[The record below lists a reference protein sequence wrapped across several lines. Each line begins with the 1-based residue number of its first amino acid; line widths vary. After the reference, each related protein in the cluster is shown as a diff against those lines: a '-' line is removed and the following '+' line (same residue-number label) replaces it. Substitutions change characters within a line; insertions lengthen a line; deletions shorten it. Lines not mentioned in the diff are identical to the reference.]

1 MGLLVHGGLGL
12 GDLGAAEES
21 PMIELYEGVP
31 GSGKSYHA
39 VCEKFLP
46 WVRQD
51 RRLYISVDG
60 IYLDRLALFTGIERE
75 QLEQQITIWK
85 DSVEV
90 LQAFQHVE
98 PGSAVIID
106 EAQTVFRSMQK
117 GEAGLLRWLETHR
130 HYGVD
135 ILLMSQDF
143 RQMSQGVT
151 RLIEATVKFRK
162 LTFVGL
168 SKKYQGKVRGNPED
182 HETIRA
188 FVGTYSPSV
197 YAYYSSYASAAIQE
211 EKRSHT
217 IFKSARVAIGIAAG
231 LFAIALMVWRPWSS
245 LSNTKGS
252 SPAGVSGTATLPA
265 PLSAPVPGSLVNP
278 LGASAPSV
286 ASQQAPKRS
295 VRILGGAGMST
306 NRQGWRYLL
315 DSGEILT
322 AAQITGRYGL
332 VVSEV
337 YEDGAMRVIGE
348 GVFYG
353 PAGD

>member
-1 MGLLVHGGLGL
+1 
-12 GDLGAAEES
+12 
-21 PMIELYEGVP
+21 MIELYEGVP

-39 VCEKFLP
+39 ICEKFLP
-46 WVRQD
+46 WVKQG
-51 RRLYISVDG
+51 RRLYIAVDG
-60 IYLDRLALFTGIERE
+60 IYLDRLSLFTGIDLET
-75 QLEQQITIWK
+75 LEQQITLWK

-90 LQAFQHVE
+90 LQAFPHVE

-117 GEAGLLRWLETHR
+117 VEPGLLRWLETHR

-162 LTFVGL
+162 LAFVGL
-168 SKKYQGKVRGNPED
+168 AKKYQGKVRGNPED
-182 HETIRA
+182 NEVIRA
-188 FVGTYSPSV
+188 FVGTYSPAI
-197 YAYYSSYASAAIQE
+197 YAYYSSYASAAIRE

-217 IFKSARVAIGIAAG
+217 VFKSARVAIGIAAG
-231 LFAIALMVWRPWSS
+231 LFALTLMVWRPWSS
-245 LSNTKGS
+245 LGSTK
-252 SPAGVSGTATLPA
+252 PA
-265 PLSAPVPGSLVNP
+265 PGGSPSVPSIASGPSVQGSGSLLNP
-278 LGASAPSV
+278 LGLAPSP
-286 ASQQAPKRS
+286 AATPAPPKRP
-295 VRILGGAGMST
+295 VRILGGAGMT
-306 NRQGWRYLL
+306 KDRQGWRYLL

-322 AAQITGRYGL
+322 AAQISGRYG
-332 VVSEV
+332 VSVSEV
-337 YEDGAMRVIGE
+337 YEEGSMRLIGE

>member
-1 MGLLVHGGLGL
+1 
-12 GDLGAAEES
+12 
-21 PMIELYEGVP
+21 MIELYEGVP

-39 VCEKFLP
+39 ICEKFLP
-46 WVRQD
+46 WVKQGQ
-51 RRLYISVDG
+51 RLYIAVDG
-60 IYLDRLALFTGIERE
+60 IYLDRLSLFTGIDLET
-75 QLEQQITIWK
+75 LEQQITIWK

-90 LQAFQHVE
+90 LQAFPHVE
-98 PGSAVIID
+98 LGSAVIID

-117 GEAGLLRWLETHR
+117 VEPGLLRWLETHR

-162 LTFVGL
+162 LAFVGL

-182 HETIRA
+182 HEVIRA
-188 FVGTYSPSV
+188 FVGTYSPAI
-197 YAYYSSYASAAIQE
+197 YAYYSSYASAAIRE

-217 IFKSARVAIGIAAG
+217 VFKSARVAIGIAAG
-231 LFAIALMVWRPWSS
+231 LFALGLMVWRPWSS
-245 LSNTKGS
+245 LSANKPTSAAGS
-252 SPAGVSGTATLPA
+252 TPVPTTTIGAPVSG
-265 PLSAPVPGSLVNP
+265 SASLLNP
-278 LGASAPSV
+278 LGVAAPASTTPPV
-286 ASQQAPKRS
+286 PKRP
-295 VRILGGAGMST
+295 VRILGGAGMSKD
-306 NRQGWRYLL
+306 RQGWRYLL

-332 VVSEV
+332 MVSEI
-337 YEDGAMRVIGE
+337 YEEGSMRLIGE

>member
-1 MGLLVHGGLGL
+1 
-12 GDLGAAEES
+12 
-21 PMIELYEGVP
+21 MIELYEGVP

-39 VCEKFLP
+39 ICEKFLP
-46 WVRQD
+46 WVRQG
-51 RRLYISVDG
+51 RRLYIAVDG
-60 IYLDRLALFTGIERE
+60 IYLDRLALFTGIELPA
-75 QLEQQITIWK
+75 LEQQITIWK

-90 LQAFQHVE
+90 LQAFPHVE

-117 GEAGLLRWLETHR
+117 VEPGLLRWLETHR

-162 LTFVGL
+162 LAFVGL

-188 FVGTYSPSV
+188 FVGTYSPAI

-217 IFKSARVAIGIAAG
+217 IFKSARIAIGIAAG
-231 LFAIALMVWRPWSS
+231 LFAIALMAWRPWSS
-245 LSNTKGS
+245 LNRTKAHPCGRIT
-252 SPAGVSGTATLPA
+252 VS
-265 PLSAPVPGSLVNP
+265 
-278 LGASAPSV
+278 
-286 ASQQAPKRS
+286 PKRRRSRS
-295 VRILGGAGMST
+295 VCLR
-306 NRQGWRYLL
+306 RR
-315 DSGEILT
+315 
-322 AAQITGRYGL
+322 AAC
-332 VVSEV
+332 
-337 YEDGAMRVIGE
+337 
-348 GVFYG
+348 
-353 PAGD
+353 

>member
-1 MGLLVHGGLGL
+1 
-12 GDLGAAEES
+12 
-21 PMIELYEGVP
+21 MIELYEGVP

-39 VCEKFLP
+39 ICEKFLP
-46 WVRQD
+46 WVKQG
-51 RRLYISVDG
+51 RRLYIAVDG
-60 IYLDRLALFTGIERE
+60 IYLDRLSLFTGIDLET
-75 QLEQQITIWK
+75 LEQQITIWK

-90 LQAFQHVE
+90 LQAFPHVE

-117 GEAGLLRWLETHR
+117 VEPGLLRWLETHR

-162 LTFVGL
+162 LAFVGL

-182 HETIRA
+182 NEVIRA
-188 FVGTYSPSV
+188 FVGTYSPAI
-197 YAYYSSYASAAIQE
+197 YAYYSSYASAAIRE

-217 IFKSARVAIGIAAG
+217 VFKSARVAIGIAAG
-231 LFAIALMVWRPWSS
+231 LFAIGLMVWRPWSS
-245 LSNTKGS
+245 LSSTKGNS
-252 SPAGVSGTATLPA
+252 TNGVSAAPSVPPLPSASA
-265 PLSAPVPGSLVNP
+265 PGSLLNPFGAPVPSTT
-278 LGASAPSV
+278 SAQP
-286 ASQQAPKRS
+286 PKRT
-295 VRILGGAGMST
+295 VRILGGAGMSQ

-332 VVSEV
+332 MVSEV
-337 YEDGAMRVIGE
+337 YEEGSMRLIGE

>member
-1 MGLLVHGGLGL
+1 
-12 GDLGAAEES
+12 
-21 PMIELYEGVP
+21 MIELYEGVP

-39 VCEKFLP
+39 ICEKFLP
-46 WVRQD
+46 WVKQG
-51 RRLYISVDG
+51 RRLYIAVDG
-60 IYLDRLALFTGIERE
+60 IYLDRLSLFTGIDL
-75 QLEQQITIWK
+75 QTLEQQITIWK

-90 LQAFQHVE
+90 LQAFPHVE

-117 GEAGLLRWLETHR
+117 VEPGLLRWLETHR

-162 LTFVGL
+162 LAFVGL

-182 HETIRA
+182 NEVIRA
-188 FVGTYSPSV
+188 FVGTYSPAI

-217 IFKSARVAIGIAAG
+217 VFKSARVAIGIAAG
-231 LFAIALMVWRPWSS
+231 LFAIGLMFWRPWSS
-245 LSNTKGS
+245 LSSTKGMSAAVVTGAPSLPPRPSPSAS
-252 SPAGVSGTATLPA
+252 S
-265 PLSAPVPGSLVNP
+265 SLLNP
-278 LGASAPSV
+278 FGASVPST
-286 ASQQAPKRS
+286 ASPQPPKRT
-295 VRILGGAGMST
+295 VRILGGAGMSQ

-332 VVSEV
+332 LVSEV
-337 YEDGAMRVIGE
+337 YEDGSMRLIGE

>member
-1 MGLLVHGGLGL
+1 
-12 GDLGAAEES
+12 
-21 PMIELYEGVP
+21 MIELYEGVP

-39 VCEKFLP
+39 ICEKFLP
-46 WVRQD
+46 WVRQG

-60 IYLDRLALFTGIERE
+60 IYLDRLALFTGIELPS
-75 QLEQQITIWK
+75 LEQQITIWK

-90 LQAFQHVE
+90 LQAFPHVE

-117 GEAGLLRWLETHR
+117 VEPGLLRWLETHR

-162 LTFVGL
+162 LAFVGL

-188 FVGTYSPSV
+188 FVGTYSPAI

-217 IFKSARVAIGIAAG
+217 IFKSARIAIGIAAG
-231 LFAIALMVWRPWSS
+231 LFAMALMAWRPWSS
-245 LSNTKGS
+245 LNSTKPTPAAGSNPGPSTAVG
-252 SPAGVSGTATLPA
+252 SPASGSGGLLT
-265 PLSAPVPGSLVNP
+265 P
-278 LGASAPSV
+278 LGLSPAAPATSPP
-286 ASQQAPKRS
+286 PKRT
-295 VRILGGAGMST
+295 VRILGGAGSSA

-332 VVSEV
+332 MVSEV
-337 YEDGAMRVIGE
+337 FEDGAMRVIGE

>member
-1 MGLLVHGGLGL
+1 
-12 GDLGAAEES
+12 
-21 PMIELYEGVP
+21 MIELYEGVP

-39 VCEKFLP
+39 ICEKFLP
-46 WVRQD
+46 WVRQG
-51 RRLYISVDG
+51 RRLYIAVDG
-60 IYLDRLALFTGIERE
+60 IYLDRLALFTGIGLE
-75 QLEQQITIWK
+75 QLEQQITLWK

-117 GEAGLLRWLETHR
+117 VEPGLLRWLETHR

-162 LTFVGL
+162 LAFVGL

-182 HETIRA
+182 NEVIRA
-188 FVGTYSPSV
+188 FVGTYSPAI
-197 YAYYSSYASAAIQE
+197 YAYYSSYASAAIRE

-217 IFKSARVAIGIAAG
+217 VFKSARVAIGIAAG
-231 LFAIALMVWRPWSS
+231 LFAIGLMFWRPWSS
-245 LSNTKGS
+245 LSATKPTPAAGS
-252 SPAGVSGTATLPA
+252 TSIPNVAAGAVPSS
-265 PLSAPVPGSLVNP
+265 SASLLNP
-278 LGASAPSV
+278 LGVAPSV
-286 ASQQAPKRS
+286 STTPPAPRRT
-295 VRILGGAGMST
+295 VRILGGAGMSQ

-332 VVSEV
+332 MVSEV
-337 YEDGAMRVIGE
+337 YEEGSMRLIGE
-348 GVFYG
+348 GVLYG

>member
-1 MGLLVHGGLGL
+1 
-12 GDLGAAEES
+12 
-21 PMIELYEGVP
+21 MIELYEGVP

-39 VCEKFLP
+39 ICEKFLP
-46 WVRQD
+46 WVKQG
-51 RRLYISVDG
+51 RRLYIAVDG
-60 IYLDRLALFTGIERE
+60 IYLDRLSLFTGIELKT
-75 QLEQQITIWK
+75 LEQQITIWK

-90 LQAFQHVE
+90 LQAFPHVE

-117 GEAGLLRWLETHR
+117 VEPGLLRWLETHR

-162 LTFVGL
+162 LSFVGL

-182 HETIRA
+182 SEVIRA
-188 FVGTYSPSV
+188 FVGTYSPAV
-197 YAYYSSYASAAIQE
+197 YAYYSSYASAAIRE

-217 IFKSARVAIGIAAG
+217 VFKSARVAIGIAAG
-231 LFAIALMVWRPWSS
+231 LFAIGLMVWRPWSS
-245 LSNTKGS
+245 LSSAKPTPIAGS
-252 SPAGVSGTATLPA
+252 TAAPDVVAGTAPSG
-265 PLSAPVPGSLVNP
+265 SASLLNP
-278 LGASAPSV
+278 LGVAPP
-286 ASQQAPKRS
+286 APMTPPIPKRP
-295 VRILGGAGMST
+295 VRILGGAGMT
-306 NRQGWRYLL
+306 KDRQGWRYLL

-322 AAQITGRYGL
+322 AAQITGRYG
-332 VVSEV
+332 VSVSEA
-337 YEDGAMRVIGE
+337 YEDGSMRLIGE

>member
-1 MGLLVHGGLGL
+1 
-12 GDLGAAEES
+12 
-21 PMIELYEGVP
+21 MIELYEGVP

-39 VCEKFLP
+39 ICEKFLP
-46 WVRQD
+46 WVKQG
-51 RRLYISVDG
+51 RRLYIAVDG
-60 IYLDRLALFTGIERE
+60 IYLDRLSLFTGIDL
-75 QLEQQITIWK
+75 QTLEQQITIWK

-90 LQAFQHVE
+90 LQAFPHVE

-117 GEAGLLRWLETHR
+117 VEPGLLRWLETHR

-162 LTFVGL
+162 LAFVGL

-182 HETIRA
+182 HEVIRA
-188 FVGTYSPSV
+188 FVGTYSPAI

-217 IFKSARVAIGIAAG
+217 VFKSARVAIGIAAG
-231 LFAIALMVWRPWSS
+231 LFAIGLMVWRPWSS
-245 LSNTKGS
+245 LSSTKPTSVGS
-252 SPAGVSGTATLPA
+252 
-265 PLSAPVPGSLVNP
+265 
-278 LGASAPSV
+278 ASVPSV
-286 ASQQAPKRS
+286 ASGSALPSSGGVLNPLGLAPSPAATPAAPKRT
-295 VRILGGAGMST
+295 VRILGGAGISKD
-306 NRQGWRYLL
+306 RQGWRYLL

-332 VVSEV
+332 MVSEV
-337 YEDGAMRVIGE
+337 YEEGSMRLIGE

>member
-1 MGLLVHGGLGL
+1 
-12 GDLGAAEES
+12 
-21 PMIELYEGVP
+21 MIELYEGVP

-39 VCEKFLP
+39 ICEKFLP
-46 WVRQD
+46 WVRQG

-60 IYLDRLALFTGIERE
+60 IYLDRLALFTGIERPV
-75 QLEQQITIWK
+75 LEQQITIWK

-90 LQAFQHVE
+90 LQAFPHVE

-117 GEAGLLRWLETHR
+117 VEPGLLRWLETHR

-162 LTFVGL
+162 LAFVGL

-188 FVGTYSPSV
+188 FVGTYSPAI

-217 IFKSARVAIGIAAG
+217 IFKSARIAIGIAAG
-231 LFAIALMVWRPWSS
+231 LFAIGLLFWRPWSS
-245 LSNTKGS
+245 LNSTTAT
-252 SPAGVSGTATLPA
+252 PATGVSGTATLP
-265 PLSAPVPGSLVNP
+265 PSASASGSLVNP
-278 LGASAPSV
+278 LSVSVSV
-286 ASQQAPKRS
+286 AAIPQPPKRL
-295 VRILGGAGMST
+295 VRILGGAGSSA

-322 AAQITGRYGL
+322 AAQITGRYGIA
-332 VVSEV
+332 VSEV
-337 YEDGAMRVIGE
+337 YEDGAMRLIGE

>member
-1 MGLLVHGGLGL
+1 
-12 GDLGAAEES
+12 
-21 PMIELYEGVP
+21 MIELYEGVP

-39 VCEKFLP
+39 ICEKFLP
-46 WVRQD
+46 WVKQG
-51 RRLYISVDG
+51 RRLYIAVDG
-60 IYLDRLALFTGIERE
+60 IYLDRLSLFTGIELE
-75 QLEQQITIWK
+75 TLEQQITLWK
-85 DSVEV
+85 DSVEI
-90 LQAFQHVE
+90 LQAFPHVQ

-117 GEAGLLRWLETHR
+117 VEPGLLRWLETHR

-162 LTFVGL
+162 LAFVGL

-182 HETIRA
+182 HEVIRA
-188 FVGTYSPSV
+188 FVGTYSPAV
-197 YAYYSSYASAAIQE
+197 YAYYSSYASAAIRE

-217 IFKSARVAIGIAAG
+217 VFKSARIAIGIAAG
-231 LFAIALMVWRPWSS
+231 LFAIGLMVWRPWSS
-245 LSNTKGS
+245 LSASRPVSSGGS
-252 SPAGVSGTATLPA
+252 TPAVTTTIDAPVSG
-265 PLSAPVPGSLVNP
+265 SASLLNP
-278 LGASAPSV
+278 LGMSHAAPTPPPV
-286 ASQQAPKRS
+286 PKRP
-295 VRILGGAGMST
+295 VRILGGAGMSKD
-306 NRQGWRYLL
+306 RQGWRYLL

-332 VVSEV
+332 MVSEI
-337 YEDGAMRVIGE
+337 YEEGSMRLIGE

>member
-1 MGLLVHGGLGL
+1 
-12 GDLGAAEES
+12 
-21 PMIELYEGVP
+21 MIELYEGVP

-39 VCEKFLP
+39 ISEKFLP
-46 WVRQD
+46 WVKQG
-51 RRLYISVDG
+51 RRLYIAVDG
-60 IYLDRLALFTGIERE
+60 IYLDRLSLFTGIELSV
-75 QLEQQITIWK
+75 LEQQITIWK

-90 LQAFQHVE
+90 LQAFPHVE

-117 GEAGLLRWLETHR
+117 VEPGLLRWLETHR

-162 LTFVGL
+162 LAFVGL

-188 FVGTYSPSV
+188 FVGTYSPAI

-217 IFKSARVAIGIAAG
+217 IFKSARIAIGIAAG
-231 LFAIALMVWRPWSS
+231 LFAIGLMAWRPWSS
-245 LSNTKGS
+245 LSSTKGA
-252 SPAGVSGTATLPA
+252 SPAGVSGTAA
-265 PLSAPVPGSLVNP
+265 PPSSAASAPGILVSP
-278 LGASAPSV
+278 LGASASFATIPPS
-286 ASQQAPKRS
+286 PKRT
-295 VRILGGAGMST
+295 VRILGGAGSSA

-322 AAQITGRYGL
+322 ASQITGRYGL
-332 VVSEV
+332 MVSEV

>member
-1 MGLLVHGGLGL
+1 
-12 GDLGAAEES
+12 
-21 PMIELYEGVP
+21 MIELYEGVP

-46 WVRQD
+46 WVKQG
-51 RRLYISVDG
+51 RRLYIAVNG
-60 IYLDRLALFTGIERE
+60 IYLDRLSLFTGIDLPV
-75 QLEQQITIWK
+75 LEQQITLWK
-85 DSVEV
+85 DSAEV
-90 LQAFQHVE
+90 LQAFPYVE

-117 GEAGLLRWLETHR
+117 VEPGLLRWLETHR

-162 LTFVGL
+162 LSFVGL

-182 HETIRA
+182 NELIRA
-188 FVGTYSPSV
+188 FVGTYSPAI
-197 YAYYSSYASAAIQE
+197 YAYYSSYASAAIRE

-217 IFKSARVAIGIAAG
+217 VFKSARVAIGIAAG
-231 LFAIALMVWRPWSS
+231 LFAIGLMVWRPWSS
-245 LSNTKGS
+245 LSASKAASAVGS
-252 SPAGVSGTATLPA
+252 TPTRTTTIDAPASG
-265 PLSAPVPGSLVNP
+265 SGSLLNP
-278 LGASAPSV
+278 LGISPSTP
-286 ASQQAPKRS
+286 AIPPPRKRTI
-295 VRILGGAGMST
+295 RILGGAGMSKD
-306 NRQGWRYLL
+306 RQGWRYLL

-322 AAQITGRYGL
+322 AAQITGRYG
-332 VVSEV
+332 VSVSEV
-337 YEDGAMRVIGE
+337 YEDGSMRLIGE

>member
-1 MGLLVHGGLGL
+1 MD
-12 GDLGAAEES
+12 GDPCRHDLAALEACAV
-21 PMIELYEGVP
+21 IELYEGVP

-39 VCEKFLP
+39 ICEKFLP
-46 WVRQD
+46 WVRQG

-60 IYLDRLALFTGIERE
+60 IYLDRLALFTGIELTV
-75 QLEQQITIWK
+75 LEQQITIWK

-117 GEAGLLRWLETHR
+117 VEPGLLRWLETHR

-162 LTFVGL
+162 LAFVGL

-182 HETIRA
+182 HEVIRA
-188 FVGTYSPSV
+188 FVGTYSPAI

-217 IFKSARVAIGIAAG
+217 IFKSARIAIGIGAG
-231 LFAIALMVWRPWSS
+231 LFALALIAWRPWSS
-245 LSNTKGS
+245 LNSTKATS
-252 SPAGVSGTATLPA
+252 AIGVSGTASLP
-265 PLSAPVPGSLVNP
+265 PSASASGSLVNP
-278 LGASAPSV
+278 LGVSVSV
-286 ASQQAPKRS
+286 AASPQPPKRP
-295 VRILGGAGMST
+295 VRILGGAGSSA
-306 NRQGWRYLL
+306 NRHGWRYLL

-322 AAQITGRYGL
+322 AAQITGRYGIA
-332 VVSEV
+332 VSEF
-337 YEDGAMRVIGE
+337 YEDGAMRLIGE

>member
-1 MGLLVHGGLGL
+1 
-12 GDLGAAEES
+12 
-21 PMIELYEGVP
+21 MIELYEGVP

-39 VCEKFLP
+39 ICEKFLP
-46 WVRQD
+46 WVKQG
-51 RRLYISVDG
+51 RRLYIAVDG
-60 IYLDRLALFTGIERE
+60 IYLDRLSLFTGIELSI
-75 QLEQQITIWK
+75 LEQQITIWK

-90 LQAFQHVE
+90 LQAFPHVE

-117 GEAGLLRWLETHR
+117 VEPGLLRWLETHR

-162 LTFVGL
+162 LAFVGL

-182 HETIRA
+182 NEVIRA
-188 FVGTYSPSV
+188 FVGTYSPAI
-197 YAYYSSYASAAIQE
+197 YAYYSSYASAAIRE
-211 EKRSHT
+211 EQRSHT
-217 IFKSARVAIGIAAG
+217 VFKSARVAIGIAAG
-231 LFAIALMVWRPWSS
+231 LFAIGLMFWRPWSS
-245 LSNTKGS
+245 LSATKPTPAAGS
-252 SPAGVSGTATLPA
+252 TSIPNVAAGAVPSS
-265 PLSAPVPGSLVNP
+265 SASLLNP
-278 LGASAPSV
+278 LGVAPSV
-286 ASQQAPKRS
+286 STTPPAPRRT
-295 VRILGGAGMST
+295 VRILGGAGMSQ

-332 VVSEV
+332 MVSEV
-337 YEDGAMRVIGE
+337 YEEGSMRLIGE
-348 GVFYG
+348 GVLYG

>member
-1 MGLLVHGGLGL
+1 
-12 GDLGAAEES
+12 
-21 PMIELYEGVP
+21 MIELYEGVP

-39 VCEKFLP
+39 ICEKFLP
-46 WVRQD
+46 WVKQG
-51 RRLYISVDG
+51 RRLYIAVDG
-60 IYLDRLALFTGIERE
+60 IYLDRLSLFTGIELSV
-75 QLEQQITIWK
+75 LEQQITLWK
-85 DSVEV
+85 DSIEV

-117 GEAGLLRWLETHR
+117 VEPGLLRWLETHR

-162 LTFVGL
+162 LAFVGM

-182 HETIRA
+182 HDVIRA
-188 FVGTYSPSV
+188 FVGTYSPAI
-197 YAYYSSYASAAIQE
+197 YAYYSSYASTAMKE

-217 IFKSARVAIGIAAG
+217 VFKSARVAIGIAAG
-231 LFAIALMVWRPWSS
+231 LFAVGLMVWRPWSS
-245 LSNTKGS
+245 LSASKPI
-252 SPAGVSGTATLPA
+252 PAGSASTPTVASGPALPNSGSLLSPLGLAPASAAPPA
-265 PLSAPVPGSLVNP
+265 P
-278 LGASAPSV
+278 
-286 ASQQAPKRS
+286 PKRP
-295 VRILGGAGMST
+295 VRILGGAGMSQ

-322 AAQITGRYGL
+322 AAQITGRYG
-332 VVSEV
+332 VSVSEV
-337 YEDGAMRVIGE
+337 YEDGSMRLIGE